1 MRIHLGHHFY
11 GAGNLGDD
19 FMLAGFLA
27 ALRTLAPEATYTCC
41 VPFALDPL
49 RRRFPAITWLP
60 CDEPTRA
67 RCITECAAWL
77 GLGGSPFQ
85 SALSRWFVDHLVS
98 EAALCALAHKP
109 MYFLGVGVQTSAE
122 LADPDVQ
129 RICAQ
134 AAAIWTRDVAS
145 AERLAALPAPP
156 PIASAA
162 DLAHLFFRETPPP
175 AASAGRLTLVA
186 NFDYGAWPGQAAFLT
201 AAQASVPGLAIT
213 ERVWLAQ
220 ESRELPGAERALH
233 RALPLAEQARW
244 SLTIPDPVPSPAGS
258 LATAESPTS
267 AESLTTAL
275 SRWPSGEWL
284 VTARFHAALAGAWA
298 GSKIAILSTNEKLRA
313 AAHELACPLLATDAD
328 AATVTRTLHSLSS
341 QAGVSRAA
349 LDLAA
354 DLAFEA
360 CAAFVRAA
368 ARSAVAPGP

>member
-27 ALRTLAPEATYTCC
+27 AMRTLAPTATFTCC
-41 VPFALDPL
+41 VPFPLDPL
-49 RRRFPAITWLP
+49 RLRFPTITWLP

-67 RCITECAAWL
+67 RCIAECAAWL

-85 SALSRWFVDHLVS
+85 SALSRWFVDHLLS
-98 EAALCALAHKP
+98 EAALCARAHKP

-134 AAAIWTRDVAS
+134 AAAIWTRDAAS

-186 NFDYGAWPGQAAFLT
+186 NFDYGAWPGQAAFLS
-201 AAQASVPGLAIT
+201 AAQASVPGLTIT

-298 GSKIAILSTNEKLRA
+298 GSKIAILATNEKLRA

-328 AATVTRTLHSLSS
+328 AATVTRSLQSLTS
-341 QAGVSRAA
+341 QAGVSSAA
-349 LDLAA
+349 LHLAA
-354 DLAFEA
+354 DRAFDA

-368 ARSAVAPGP
+368 ARSAVAPSP

>member
-27 ALRTLAPEATYTCC
+27 AMRTLAPTATFTCC
-41 VPFALDPL
+41 VPFPLDPL

-67 RCITECAAWL
+67 RCIAECAAWL

-134 AAAIWTRDVAS
+134 AAAIWTRDAAS
-145 AERLAALPAPP
+145 AARLAALPAPP

-186 NFDYGAWPGQAAFLT
+186 NFDYGAWPGQAAFLS

-233 RALPLAEQARW
+233 HALPLADRARW
-244 SLTIPDPVPSPAGS
+244 SLAIPDRLPSPAES
-258 LATAESPTS
+258 LATAGAPTA

-275 SRWPSGEWL
+275 SRWPSGAWL

-298 GSKIAILSTNEKLRA
+298 GSKIAILATNEKLRA

-354 DLAFEA
+354 DRAFEA

>member
-1 MRIHLGHHFY
+1 
-11 GAGNLGDD
+11 
-19 FMLAGFLA
+19 MLAGFLA
-27 ALRTLAPEATYTCC
+27 AMRTLAPTATFTCC
-41 VPFALDPL
+41 VPFPLDPL

-67 RCITECAAWL
+67 RCVAECAAWL

-98 EAALCALAHKP
+98 EAALCARAHKP

-134 AAAIWTRDVAS
+134 AAAIWTRDAAS

-162 DLAHLFFRETPPP
+162 DLAHLFFRETHPP

-186 NFDYGAWPGQAAFLT
+186 NFDYGAWPGQAAFLS

-258 LATAESPTS
+258 LATAEPPTS
-267 AESLTTAL
+267 AESLATAL

-298 GSKIAILSTNEKLRA
+298 GSKIAILATNEKLRA

-328 AATVTRTLHSLSS
+328 AATVTRTLQSLSS
-341 QAGVSRAA
+341 QASVSRAA

-354 DLAFEA
+354 GRAFHA

>member
-1 MRIHLGHHFY
+1 VRIHLGHHFY

-27 ALRTLAPEATYTCC
+27 AMRTLAPQATFTCC
-41 VPFALDPL
+41 VPFPLDPL

-67 RCITECAAWL
+67 RCVAECAAWL

-98 EAALCALAHKP
+98 EAALCAQAHKP

-233 RALPLAEQARW
+233 HALPLADRARW
-244 SLTIPDPVPSPAGS
+244 SLTIPDRLPSPAES
-258 LATAESPTS
+258 LATAGAPAS

-275 SRWPSGEWL
+275 SRWPSGAWL

-328 AATVTRTLHSLSS
+328 AATVTRSLQSLSS

-354 DLAFEA
+354 DRAFAA

-368 ARSAVAPGP
+368 ARSAVAPSP

>member
-1 MRIHLGHHFY
+1 M
-11 GAGNLGDD
+11 GDD

-27 ALRTLAPEATYTCC
+27 ALRTLAPTATFTCC
-41 VPFALDPL
+41 VPFPLDPL

-67 RCITECAAWL
+67 RCIAECAAWL

-85 SALSRWFVDHLVS
+85 SALSRWFVDHLLS
-98 EAALCALAHKP
+98 EAALCARAHKP

-134 AAAIWTRDVAS
+134 AAAIWTRDAAS
-145 AERLAALPAPP
+145 ADRLAALPSPP

-186 NFDYGAWPGQAAFLT
+186 NFDYGAWPGQAAFLS

-233 RALPLAEQARW
+233 HALPLGDQARW
-244 SLTIPDPVPSPAGS
+244 ALAIPDRLPSPAGS

-267 AESLTTAL
+267 AESLATAL
-275 SRWPSGEWL
+275 SRWPSGAWL

-298 GSKIAILSTNEKLRA
+298 GSKIAILATNEKLRA

-328 AATVTRTLHSLSS
+328 AATVTRSLQSLSA

-354 DLAFEA
+354 DRAFEA

>member
-1 MRIHLGHHFY
+1 VRIHLGHHFY

-27 ALRTLAPEATYTCC
+27 AMRTLAPEATFTCC

-145 AERLAALPAPP
+145 AERLAALPSPP

-233 RALPLAEQARW
+233 HALPLADRARW
-244 SLTIPDPVPSPAGS
+244 SLAIPDRLPSPAES
-258 LATAESPTS
+258 LATAGAPTS

-275 SRWPSGEWL
+275 SRWPSGAWL

-298 GSKIAILSTNEKLRA
+298 GSKIAILATNEKLRA
-313 AAHELACPLLATDAD
+313 AAHELGCPLLATDAD
-328 AATVTRTLHSLSS
+328 AATVMRTLHSLSS
-341 QAGVSRAA
+341 QAGVPRAA

-354 DLAFEA
+354 DRAFEA

>member
-1 MRIHLGHHFY
+1 
-11 GAGNLGDD
+11 
-19 FMLAGFLA
+19 MLAGFLA
-27 ALRTLAPEATYTCC
+27 AMRTLAPTATYTCC
-41 VPFALDPL
+41 VPFPLDPL

-60 CDEPTRA
+60 SDEPTRA
-67 RCITECAAWL
+67 RCIAECAAWL

-98 EAALCALAHKP
+98 EAALCARAHKP

-134 AAAIWTRDVAS
+134 AAAIWTRDAAS
-145 AERLAALPAPP
+145 AERLAALPSPP

-186 NFDYGAWPGQAAFLT
+186 NFDYGAWPGQAAFLS

-233 RALPLAEQARW
+233 HALPLAEQARW
-244 SLTIPDPVPSPAGS
+244 SLAIPDRLPSPAES

-298 GSKIAILSTNEKLRA
+298 GSKIAILATNEKLRA

-328 AATVTRTLHSLSS
+328 AATVTRSLQSLTS
-341 QAGVSRAA
+341 QAGVSSAA
-349 LDLAA
+349 LHLAA
-354 DLAFEA
+354 DRAFEA